1 MTQIVA
7 PTHPF
12 DAAVELSSD
21 EGSADAFRGHTSP
34 AYANMVGPFGG
45 ITAAT
50 LLQAVLQH
58 PDRLGDPLSLTVNFA
73 GPIADG
79 EFTVSARPART
90 NRSTQHW
97 NIELTQDGVVA
108 TTATAVFGVRR
119 ETWTSTEIEAPAA
132 PVFDDV
138 AAQTFPDF
146 IAWAR
151 NYELRFVE
159 GAVPSPEDHTASTD
173 GTSGGQPSSTS
184 TLWIRDNPPRPLD
197 FPGLAALCDVFYPR
211 AFLRLG
217 RYLPAGTVSLTVY
230 FHADATTLAAQAD
243 DAVLGTARAQR
254 FGNGYF
260 DQSGEIWGRDGVL
273 LATTHQLVYFKA

>member
-12 DAAVELSSD
+12 DAAVELAS
-21 EGSADAFRGHTSP
+21 EGGSPDAFRGHTSA

-50 LLQAVLQH
+50 LLSAVQQH
-58 PDRLGDPLSLTVNFA
+58 PDCLGDPLSLTVNYA

-79 EFTVSARPART
+79 EFEIAAHPTRT

-97 NIELTQDGVVA
+97 NIELIQDGVVI
-108 TTATAVFGVRR
+108 TTATAVFGNRR
-119 ETWTSTEIEAPAA
+119 DTWSSTEIAAPSAPA
-132 PVFDDV
+132 FDDV
-138 AAQTFPDF
+138 AAQAFPDF

-159 GAVPSPEDHTASTD
+159 GAVPNPEDDAAGSD
-173 GTSGGQPSSTS
+173 LAQPSSTS

-197 FPGLAALCDVFYPR
+197 FPGLTALCDVFYPR

-230 FHADATTLAAQAD
+230 FHADAAMLAAQAD

-273 LATTHQLVYFKA
+273 LATTHQLVYFKD